1 MTSLTN
7 TQIPSS
13 ITVNVSDGNSIEV
26 TMEKYSE
33 KSFVVKGE
41 TTDIKETMKSLGG
54 KWNSR
59 LKCGPAWIF
68 SIKKLPAVVAGLSD
82 YKAPVATPTT
92 ATSVDVSD
100 QKLLQ
105 FITKLNT
112 DCVRLQA
119 KLTGLTQGKVSVT
132 DIGNVL
138 QKRIKELNAMSTGG
152 KSTTTSSKS
161 AATTQV
167 TSTPAPAKKVKK
179 KATANS
185 KGATTSSDED
195 AKPHRKLLR
204 RKKKS
209 SGL

>member
-68 SIKKLPAVVAGLSD
+68 SIKKLQAVVAGLSD
-82 YKAPVATPTT
+82 YKVPVATPTT

-152 KSTTTSSKS
+152 KPTTTSSKS
-161 AATTQV
+161 TATTQV
-167 TSTPAPAKKVKK
+167 TSTPDPAKKVKK
-179 KATANS
+179 KVAVNG

-195 AKPHRKLLR
+195 AKPRRKLLR
-204 RKKKS
+204 GKKKS

>member
-68 SIKKLPAVVAGLSD
+68 SIKKLQAVVAGLSD
-82 YKAPVATPTT
+82 YKAPVATPVS
-92 ATSVDVSD
+92 ATYVDVSD

-161 AATTQV
+161 AATTKT
-167 TSTPAPAKKVKK
+167 TSTPAPVKKAKKKS
-179 KATANS
+179 TSNS

-195 AKPHRKLLR
+195 AKPRRKLLR
-204 RKKKS
+204 GKKKS

>member
-68 SIKKLPAVVAGLSD
+68 SIKKIQVVVAGLSD

-152 KSTTTSSKS
+152 KPTTTSSKS
-161 AATTQV
+161 AATTKT

-179 KATANS
+179 KSSSNS
-185 KGATTSSDED
+185 KGATTSLDED

-204 RKKKS
+204 GKKKS

>member
-68 SIKKLPAVVAGLSD
+68 SIKKLPAVVSSLSD

-92 ATSVDVSD
+92 TTSVDVSD

-119 KLTGLTQGKVSVT
+119 KLAGLTQGKVSVT
-132 DIGNVL
+132 DISNVL

-152 KSTTTSSKS
+152 NPTTTSSKPV
-161 AATTQV
+161 ATTKT
-167 TSTPAPAKKVKK
+167 TSTPAPVKKAKKKV
-179 KATANS
+179 AVNG

-195 AKPHRKLLR
+195 AKPRRKLLR
-204 RKKKS
+204 GKKKS

>member
-82 YKAPVATPTT
+82 YKAPVATPAT

-119 KLTGLTQGKVSVT
+119 KLAGLTQGKVSVT
-132 DIGNVL
+132 DISNVL

-152 KSTTTSSKS
+152 KSTKTSSKP
-161 AATTQV
+161 AATT
-167 TSTPAPAKKVKK
+167 TTPSASATVKKVKK
-179 KATANS
+179 KVAVNS

-195 AKPHRKLLR
+195 AKPRRKLLR
-204 RKKKS
+204 GKKKS